1 MESRN
6 MAEQNK
12 KKDQKELAYLYD
24 LYFVPQ
30 WREAFDRLVDEEVK
44 LPKGGKL
51 LDAECGTGGYAVDL
65 ALRVGK
71 DAEVTG
77 VDASEERLALARGKA
92 VVKKVKQIN
101 FQSGKLQSLGLPANE
116 FDWIV
121 ADASLTPAS
130 EIGAVF
136 AELQRVAKPGAPIAL
151 KLTTRGSFDEFF
163 SVFWETLNE
172 LDLIEY
178 TPQLE
183 TLITERLTASDAEQL
198 AAATGLKQ
206 VRSVTQN
213 ERLEFPTGAEFLV
226 APLIETNFLGDWLA
240 LLPDDTT
247 RARVLQKLPEVIDR
261 ARAAMDFD
269 VSIKAT
275 LIIAQK

>member
-1 MESRN
+1 MNGRS
-6 MAEQNK
+6 K
-12 KKDQKELAYLYD
+12 TKDLKELAYLYD

-30 WREAFDRLVDEEVK
+30 WREAFDRMVDEEVE
-44 LPKGGKL
+44 LPEEGKL

-71 DAEVTG
+71 DAEVVG
-77 VDASEERLALARGKA
+77 VDASEEKLALARGKA
-92 VVKKVKQIN
+92 EIKKTKQVS
-101 FQSGKLQSLGLPANE
+101 FQQGTLQALGLADNE

-121 ADASLTPAS
+121 ADASLTPAR

-136 AELQRVAKPGAPIAL
+136 AELRRVAKKGATIAL

-163 SVFWETLNE
+163 SVFWETLYE
-172 LDLIEY
+172 LGLIEY

-183 TLITERLTASDAEQL
+183 ALITERPTVSEAEEL
-198 AAATGLKQ
+198 AAAAGLKG
-206 VRSVTQN
+206 VRSVTQK
-213 ERLEFPTGAEFLV
+213 ERFDFPTGAEFLV
-226 APLIETNFLGDWLA
+226 APLIETNFLSDWLA
-240 LLPDDTT
+240 LLPDDAT

-275 LIIAQK
+275 LIVGHK